1 MLEQRLEA
9 LSGEKLTSWWAFN
22 STTQIYVHGV
32 VFQEKINNSFWFL
45 KPSVW
50 SQGFKSGLNLE
61 DSSSG
66 SREVPGARRGWERL
80 LGLWPWGGEDDR
92 KEWLLGGPGMIKGK
106 RKKKKEIKLWIF
118 SLMCLATYECLVL
131 ISVLSSQQHSEQRK
145 CYDSHLAQMGTW
157 GCENAQESLGWSRQL
172 SLWSLISNQMFAPW
186 WPSIRGCARSLEMTP
201 IGWAG
206 FVPSAVG
213 CVPRLLS
220 TLCWENP
227 PKQQSVFEP

>member
-1 MLEQRLEA
+1 MVPGIQIWSKSGRQLLWEQRSARGPQGLRAAAGA
-9 LSGEKLTSWWAFN
+9 LALGW
-22 STTQIYVHGV
+22 
-32 VFQEKINNSFWFL
+32 
-45 KPSVW
+45 
-50 SQGFKSGLNLE
+50 
-61 DSSSG
+61 
-66 SREVPGARRGWERL
+66 RGWQK
-80 LGLWPWGGEDDR
+80 GMAAGWAWDDQGE
-92 KEWLLGGPGMIKGK
+92 E
-106 RKKKKEIKLWIF
+106 KKKIKETKLWIF
-118 SLMCLATYECLVL
+118 SLMCLATCECLVL

-172 SLWSLISNQMFAPW
+172 SLWSLISNQMFAPR
-186 WPSIRGCARSLEMTP
+186 WPSIRGCARSLEKTP

-227 PKQQSVFEP
+227 PKQQSVFEL